1 MKKKMRKVFAFC
13 FLALIG
19 GTVNGTVQA
28 AEPKT
33 GVVSR
38 HVLTGRVLDQ
48 SDGMP
53 LPGVSVTV
61 KGTSQGAVTDQAG
74 YFRIDNIA
82 GGSAII
88 AVSYL
93 GYVSAEYPV
102 SFLSGNPSTL
112 AVGLKPGVLMG
123 REVVVI
129 GEQLKGQAKALN
141 QQKNSDNIANIIAAD
156 QIGKFPDSN
165 TGDALKRIPGIS
177 VFGDQGEARF
187 AHIRGT
193 EPRFNSV
200 MINGER
206 IPSAE
211 AEGRSVQLDL
221 VPADMI
227 QTIEVN
233 KTLTPDMDADA
244 IGGSIN
250 LVTKVP
256 AGKRISVLAAGGA
269 NLIEE
274 NGGGRYQFAGT
285 YGDRFFDGKLGVVV
299 SASYYDNSF
308 GSDDIE
314 AVWDRD
320 EDDKP
325 VLDEFEIRTYEIQ
338 RIRRSLS
345 AGLDYRFN
353 ENHVL
358 KFTGIYNWRED
369 WENRYRVTYKD
380 LLEKKAEI
388 VYQDKAGVDKNAR
401 LEDQKMMSFAL
412 GGEHEFGRLSVDWQA
427 SYAKASEERPNERY
441 IEMVAKT
448 GDFSVDASNPGKPFV
463 SVSDAL
469 RGGISDNGEWEL
481 DELTE
486 EYQYTEDID
495 TNFALNLKYKVSDA
509 LQLKFGGRIRDKSKK
524 RDNEFFEYEPVD
536 DAAFMDSVYD
546 NLSDLD
552 KDHFLPG
559 EIYQPGNF
567 VSSEFVGSLDLDSDD
582 FEKEDA
588 PEELAENFT
597 ATEQIKAAYA
607 MATWDAT
614 DKLRIIGGVRME
626 HTRNEYDAFYYDDE
640 DESLTPVSGTP
651 KEYTSILPY
660 IHFLYRIDDRTNIR
674 LAYTHSLARP
684 DYFDLAPYRQLIRD
698 DEEIYIGNPSLEP
711 TLSKNIDVMVERY
724 LGNVGVLSA
733 GLFYKDISD
742 FIVTRKT
749 EDTATGYD
757 LYQPV
762 NGGDGSLTGIELA
775 AQFQMP
781 FLKGLGLYLN
791 YTWTQSEIDNF
802 NIDGREDDDLPLP
815 GSPEHLFN
823 ASVSYET
830 GPLTVRL
837 SGNYHSDFI
846 DSEEGSIGEESWED
860 RYYDSSFTL
869 DFNGAYRLG
878 KELQLFFEISNLTN
892 QPMRFYQGEKQYV
905 AQEEWY
911 DRKFLV
917 GLKADF

>member
-1 MKKKMRKVFAFC
+1 MKKKIRKVFAFC
-13 FLALIG
+13 FLALLNG
-19 GTVNGTVQA
+19 VVSGTVTA

-38 HVLTGRVLDQ
+38 HVVIGRVFDH
-48 SDGMP
+48 SDGMS
-53 LPGVSVTV
+53 LPGVSVSV
-61 KGTSQGAVTDQAG
+61 KGSRQGAITDQSG
-74 YFRIDNIA
+74 YFKIDNIA
-82 GGSAII
+82 GNSVVV
-88 AVSYL
+88 AVSCL
-93 GYVSAEYPV
+93 GYASAEYPV
-102 SFLSGNPSTL
+102 SFVSGKASSL
-112 AVGLKPGVLMG
+112 AIGLKPELLMG

-141 QQKNSDNIANIIAAD
+141 QQKNSDNITNIIAAD

-221 VPADMI
+221 LPADMI

-233 KTLTPDMDADA
+233 KTFTPDMDADA
-244 IGGSIN
+244 IGGSVN
-250 LVTKVP
+250 LITKVP
-256 AGKRISVLAAGGA
+256 SGKRVSVTAAGGA
-269 NLIEE
+269 NLIEGT
-274 NGGGRYQFAGT
+274 GGGRYQFAGT
-285 YGDRFFDGKLGVVV
+285 YGDRFFDGRLGVVV

-314 AVWDRD
+314 AVWGRNKDG
-320 EDDKP
+320 KA

-353 ENHVL
+353 ENHLL

-369 WENRYRVTYKD
+369 WENRYRASYKD
-380 LLEKKAEI
+380 LFKQKAKI

-412 GGEHEFGRLSVDWQA
+412 GGEHDFGRLSIDWQA
-427 SYAKASEERPNERY
+427 SIAKASEERPNERY
-441 IEMVAKT
+441 IDIVAEEID
-448 GDFSVDASNPGKPFV
+448 DFAVDVSNPRKPLV
-463 SVSDAL
+463 SVSDAFS
-469 RGGISDNGEWEL
+469 GGISDNGKWNR

-495 TNFALNLKYKVSDA
+495 TNFALNLKYRVSDA
-509 LQLKFGGRIRDKSKK
+509 VKLKFGGRFRDKSKK
-524 RDNEFFEYEPVD
+524 RNNEFYEYDPVD
-536 DAAFMDSVYD
+536 GDAFMDSVYG
-546 NLSDLD
+546 NLADLD
-552 KDHFLPG
+552 KERFLAG
-559 EIYQPGNF
+559 EKYRPGNF
-567 VSSEFVGSLDLDSDD
+567 VSSDFLGSLDLDSDD
-582 FEKEDA
+582 FDKEEA
-588 PEELAENFT
+588 LEELAENFT
-597 ATEQIKAAYA
+597 AKEQIKAAYA

-614 DKLRIIGGVRME
+614 EKLRIIGGVRLE
-626 HTRNEYDAFYYDDE
+626 HTRNEYDAFFYDD
-640 DESLTPVSGTP
+640 DADTLTPVSGTP
-651 KEYTSILPY
+651 KEYTNVLPY
-660 IHFLYRIDDRTNIR
+660 IHLLYRLDDRTNIR
-674 LAYTHSLARP
+674 CAYTHSLARP
-684 DYFDLAPYRQLIRD
+684 DYFDLAPYRQL
-698 DEEIYIGNPSLEP
+698 DEDSIYIGNPSLEP
-711 TLSKNIDVMVERY
+711 TISKNIDVIIERY

-749 EDTATGYD
+749 TDSGYA

-762 NGGDGSLTGIELA
+762 NGGDGSVSGIELS

-791 YTWTQSEIDNF
+791 YTYTDSEISNF
-802 NIDGREDDDLPLP
+802 NIEGRETDDLPLP
-815 GSPEHLFN
+815 GSPEHTFN
-823 ASVSYET
+823 ASLSYEN
-830 GPLTVRL
+830 GPFTVRL

-846 DSEEGSIGEESWED
+846 DSEEGSIGVNSWED

-869 DFNGAYRLG
+869 DLNGAYRFS
-878 KELQLFFEISNLTN
+878 KELQLFFEISNLSN

-917 GLKADF
+917 GLKADL

>member
-1 MKKKMRKVFAFC
+1 MKKKMRKIFAFC
-13 FLALIG
+13 FLALLNG
-19 GTVNGTVQA
+19 FVSGTVTA
-28 AEPKT
+28 SEPKS
-33 GVVSR
+33 GVVLR
-38 HVLTGRVLDQ
+38 HVVTGRVLDQ

-53 LPGVSVTV
+53 LPGVSVSV
-61 KGTSQGAVTDQAG
+61 KGGQQGAITDQSG

-82 GGSAII
+82 GNSAVV
-88 AVSYL
+88 AVSCL
-93 GYVSAEYPV
+93 GYASAEYPV
-102 SFLSGNPSTL
+102 SFLSGKPVALSIEL
-112 AVGLKPGVLMG
+112 QPGLVMG

-141 QQKNSDNIANIIAAD
+141 QQKNSDNITNIIAAD

-233 KTLTPDMDADA
+233 KTFTPDMDADA
-244 IGGSIN
+244 IGGSVN
-250 LVTKVP
+250 LITKVP
-256 AGKRISVLAAGGA
+256 SGKRISITAAGGA

-274 NGGGRYQFAGT
+274 TGGGRYQFAGT
-285 YGDRFFDGKLGVVV
+285 YGDRYLDGRLGVVV
-299 SASYYDNSF
+299 SASYYDTSF

-314 AVWDRD
+314 AAWDRD
-320 EDDKP
+320 DDGKP
-325 VLDEFEIRTYEIQ
+325 LLDEFEIRTYEIQ

-353 ENHVL
+353 ENHIL

-369 WENRYRVTYKD
+369 WENRYRASFKD
-380 LLEKKAEI
+380 LLEDTAEI
-388 VYQDKAGVDKNAR
+388 VRQDKAGVDKNAR
-401 LEDQKMMSFAL
+401 LEDQRMMSFAF
-412 GGEHEFGRLSVDWQA
+412 GGEHDFGRFSLDWQA
-427 SYAKASEERPNERY
+427 SYAKASEERPDERY
-441 IEMVAKT
+441 IDIVAET
-448 GDFSVDASNPGKPFV
+448 DEFSVDITNPEKPFV
-463 SVSDAL
+463 SVADWVS
-469 RGGISDNGEWEL
+469 RGVTDNGEWEL

-495 TNFALNLKYKVSDA
+495 TNFALNLKYRVSDA
-509 LQLKFGGRIRDKSKK
+509 VKLKFGGRLRDKSKK
-524 RDNEFFEYEPVD
+524 RNNEFYEYEPVD
-536 DAAFMDSVYD
+536 NDAFMDSVYG
-546 NLSDLD
+546 NLADLD
-552 KDHFLPG
+552 KEHFLAG
-559 EIYQPGNF
+559 DKYLPGNF
-567 VSSEFVGSLDLDSDD
+567 ASSDFIGSLDLDSAD
-582 FEKEDA
+582 FEKEEKL
-588 PEELAENFT
+588 EELAENFT
-597 ATEQIKAAYA
+597 AKEQIKAVYA

-614 DKLRIIGGVRME
+614 EKIRVIGGVRME
-626 HTRNEYDAFYYDDE
+626 HTRNEYDAFFYDD
-640 DESLTPVSGTP
+640 DADTLTPVSGTP
-651 KEYTSILPY
+651 KEYTNVLPY
-660 IHFLYRIDDRTNIR
+660 IHLLYRLDDRTNIR
-674 LAYTHSLARP
+674 CAYTHSLARP
-684 DYFDLAPYRQLIRD
+684 DYFDLAPYRQLD
-698 DEEIYIGNPSLEP
+698 DDAIYIGNPSLEP
-711 TLSKNIDVMVERY
+711 TLSKNIDLIIERY
-724 LGNVGVLSA
+724 LGNVGILSA

-749 EDTATGYD
+749 TVADD
-757 LYQPV
+757 DIYQPV
-762 NGGDGSLTGIELA
+762 NGGDGSLSGIELS

-791 YTWTQSEIDNF
+791 YTYTDSGISNF
-802 NIDGREDDDLPLP
+802 NIEGRETDDLPLP
-815 GSPEHLFN
+815 GSPEHTFN
-823 ASVSYET
+823 ASLSYEK
-830 GPLTVRL
+830 GPFTIRL

-846 DSEEGSIGEESWED
+846 DSEEGSIGEDSWED

-869 DFNGAYRLG
+869 DLNGAYRLS
-878 KELQLFFEISNLTN
+878 KELQLFFEISNLSN

-911 DRKFLV
+911 DRKFLL